1 MDAKP
6 QGSVFSSPPILELIF
21 LKSCL
26 QSLSSSSGD
35 IAVGSLGNDLSSL
48 CCLDFT
54 KGSDYLMVPVV
65 PVLDIVSLSWT

>member
-6 QGSVFSSPPILELIF
+6 QGSIFSSPPILELIF

-54 KGSDYLMVPVV
+54 KGSDLVVHVV

>member
-6 QGSVFSSPPILELIF
+6 QGSIFSSPPILELIF

-54 KGSDYLMVPVV
+54 KGSDLMVPVV